1 MEDKDKSYFIKL
13 ISIAVPWLLV
23 ILIAYASEA
32 PGKFY
37 GWFVMVSALS
47 APAIYKIAL
56 LLKGQGHGNFKD
68 DYGMVIGFV
77 VTIIFLTIIMDI
89 WKNF

>member
-1 MEDKDKSYFIKL
+1 MDDKDKSYFIKL
-13 ISIAVPWLLV
+13 ISIAIPWLLV

-47 APAIYKIAL
+47 GPAIYKITL
-56 LLKGQGHGNFKD
+56 LSK
-68 DYGMVIGFV
+68 I
-77 VTIIFLTIIMDI
+77 
-89 WKNF
+89 

>member
-47 APAIYKIAL
+47 APAIYKITL
-56 LLKGQGHGNFKD
+56 LSKGQGHGNFKD

-77 VTIIFLTIIMDI
+77 VAIIFLTIIMI
-89 WKNF
+89 Y